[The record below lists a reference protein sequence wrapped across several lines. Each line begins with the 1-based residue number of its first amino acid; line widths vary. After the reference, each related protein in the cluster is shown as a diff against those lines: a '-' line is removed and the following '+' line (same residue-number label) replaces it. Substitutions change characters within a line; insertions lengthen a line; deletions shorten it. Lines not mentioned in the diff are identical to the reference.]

1 MDTLSNILGVDEETI
16 KKEFPNVQISK
27 PTIQYVKDNFT
38 NDYDKFKKF
47 YKYCKNNIPTLPY
60 QFSEA
65 YKQFELNIVNND
77 IPFMS
82 EDDEKEI
89 MKMIHDYHNSVNDSL
104 SAIKKMLIE
113 INEKNIEVDTSGIVN
128 AYDKETQLLQSIF
141 LDINEKLTYLT
152 DNTPHEDEE
161 SNNQIKD
168 DIKKEKYQKIYK
180 LRNMIILYK
189 KTIILFIILLLIAF
203 ILGGVFI

>member
-1 MDTLSNILGVDEETI
+1 
-16 KKEFPNVQISK
+16 
-27 PTIQYVKDNFT
+27 
-38 NDYDKFKKF
+38 
-47 YKYCKNNIPTLPY
+47 
-60 QFSEA
+60 
-65 YKQFELNIVNND
+65 
-77 IPFMS
+77 
-82 EDDEKEI
+82 
-89 MKMIHDYHNSVNDSL
+89 MIASL
-104 SAIKKMLIE
+104 AIKKMLIE
-113 INEKNIEVDTSGIVN
+113 INEKNIQIDTSGIVN

-141 LDINEKLTYLT
+141 SDIDEKLTYLT

-180 LRNMIILYK
+180 LSNMIILYK

>member
-1 MDTLSNILGVDEETI
+1 
-16 KKEFPNVQISK
+16 
-27 PTIQYVKDNFT
+27 
-38 NDYDKFKKF
+38 
-47 YKYCKNNIPTLPY
+47 
-60 QFSEA
+60 
-65 YKQFELNIVNND
+65 
-77 IPFMS
+77 MS

-89 MKMIHDYHNSVNDSL
+89 MKMIHDFHNNVNDSL
-104 SAIKKMLIE
+104 LAIKKMLIE
-113 INEKNIEVDTSGIVN
+113 INEKNIQIDTSGIVN

-141 LDINEKLTYLT
+141 SDIDEKLTYLT

-180 LRNMIILYK
+180 LSNMIILYK